1 MCESQLKTYPERIDS
16 ISVEKNSKGFTWSIK
31 LYYNSTEEDADKNI
45 LDKIKNIDTE
55 LRKKFEVA

>member
-45 LDKIKNIDTE
+45 LDKIKNIDIE
-55 LRKKFEVA
+55 LRKKFETA